1 MELQSATTW
10 CDHKHNTFEFLVFS
24 PIQQLPWRSNI
35 MADKGLNVF
44 CSAKCVYLSPRK
56 KSAPPLPDGTVKW
69 THLAPKQV
77 HRGRQL
83 K

>member
-1 MELQSATTW
+1 MLLLGVIISVTQLNSL
-10 CDHKHNTFEFLVFS
+10 FVFS
-24 PIQQLPWRSNI
+24 PIQQLPWHSNI